1 MKLMDVIEILL
12 LLLAIFLGINDI
24 YIFGLPTILI
34 ISYIC
39 IAGLF
44 YTGFAEILVN
54 TESEDCTLGIINIFL
69 GFALLSMALTN
80 NIVV

>member
-1 MKLMDVIEILL
+1 MKFNDVIGILL
-12 LLLAIFLGINDI
+12 LFLSIFLGINDI

-44 YTGFAEILVN
+44 YTGFGVILVN
-54 TESEDCTLGIINIFL
+54 TESDDCTLGIINIFL
-69 GFALLSMALTN
+69 GFALLSMAITN
-80 NIVV
+80 NIVA

>member
-1 MKLMDVIEILL
+1 MKLKDVMGILL
-12 LLLAIFLGINDI
+12 LFSAIFLGINDI
-24 YIFGLPTILI
+24 YILGIPAILI
-34 ISYIC
+34 ISYLC

-44 YTGFAEILVN
+44 YTGFTEVLVD

>member
-1 MKLMDVIEILL
+1 MKLKNCIEILL
-12 LLLAIFLGINDI
+12 LLLSIFLGINRV

-34 ISYIC
+34 ISYLC

-44 YTGFAEILVN
+44 YTGFTEVLVN